1 MPRVVDIS
9 AFTRQAE
16 SLGALGKDAD
26 KIVSRAVGTLLR
38 RLPVA
43 ARRDIQGEYNLA
55 AGRITPN
62 LSAVR
67 GDGYVELTGKKRG
80 IGLITFGGRWGGRK
94 TEGAVAKVRN
104 DEGATVYGGTFIA
117 NLRGGNRQI
126 VERTAEARRNK
137 KRFPLRTLYGPSIAQ
152 MLRNASR
159 RERLADIAQEIGAAE
174 MDRLTKGPKKS

>member
-1 MPRVVDIS
+1 MPRIVDIAGIRS
-9 AFTRQAE
+9 QAE
-16 SLGALGKDAD
+16 RFRRIDSDAG
-26 KIVSRAVGTLLR
+26 KIVERAVGTLLR

-43 ARRDIQGEYNLA
+43 ARRDIQDEYNLA

-80 IGLITFGGRWGGRK
+80 IGLINFGGRWGGRK

-104 DEGATVYGGTFIA
+104 EEGATVYAGTFIA
-117 NLRGGNRQI
+117 NLRSGNRQI
-126 VERTAEARRNK
+126 VERTVEARRNK

-152 MLRNASR
+152 MLRNAKR
-159 RERLADIAQEIGAAE
+159 VERLTDVAQEIAAAE
-174 MDRLTKGPKKS
+174 IDRLTQG